1 MKRTYLNL
9 PVDQWKQLNDLS
21 RRQST
26 PIAELIRRAILQ
38 VYPVR
43 RRSGF
48 VQALHDVTG
57 IWKDR
62 QDLGSTE
69 SYVRELRQNDR
80 LERLNR

>member
-9 PVDQWKQLNDLS
+9 PEDLWQQLDALS
-21 RRQST
+21 RQQST
-26 PIAELIRRAILQ
+26 SVNELIRRAIVQ

-57 IWKDR
+57 MWKDR
-62 QDLGSTE
+62 QDLGTTE
-69 SYVRELRQNDR
+69 SYVRELRKSDR
-80 LERLNR
+80 LERLSR